1 MVILPFVVSHDSVTE
16 RWSRLLTEDHIA
28 TILWFSVSEHSKH
41 RHVVVDYSMAD
52 LTSAEYEQDL
62 HRDLHSR
69 C

>member
-1 MVILPFVVSHDSVTE
+1 MVILPFEVSHDSVTK
-16 RWSRLLTEDHIA
+16 RWSRLQTEDNIA

-41 RHVVVDYSMAD
+41 RHAVVDYSMAD